1 MLLLWLI
8 AKTVGD
14 VPTNHFG
21 QVHAANKHALHAA
34 HLQATLFC
42 SPFYT
47 VKLEEMESQL
57 SM

>member
-8 AKTVGD
+8 AKTVGGA
-14 VPTNHFG
+14 PTNPFG

-42 SPFYT
+42 SPYYT
-47 VKLEEMESQL
+47 VKSKEMESQL